1 MKPKLHLTA
10 PYHWIND
17 PNGLIYYN
25 GKYHIFYQHFP
36 YANHWGTMH
45 WGHAVTEDFI
55 HFEHLPIALYPSKNF
70 DRNGCF
76 SGSAIEKDGKLYLYY
91 TAIQYIKGNPNYIH
105 TQINNDDIIA
115 SQALLISQDGYTFD
129 NINDKQCIIDVIYD
143 KELGDSRHTR
153 DPKVWKSQDGKIKM
167 IIGSKIR
174 SQKGYSGEVLFYES
188 EDGIHFQYKNRFVD
202 DSIGTMWE
210 CPDIIKIDNQY
221 FMILSPENIDLPPKP
236 TGNSI
241 YIPIDFD
248 EETMT
253 VQKQEDFKYL
263 DYGLDFYAPQ
273 TFLDECGQRTMIGWL
288 RMRQPEIGENWIGML
303 TMPRVLTEKD
313 GHIYQDVYPTIK
325 KLFQKEVKQV
335 HFDQPFLLKLTM
347 NEKSQL
353 HLGGLKL
360 YIQND
365 CLYCDRQDVSI
376 QHQKVCNINHTPK
389 LNHHYDLEIYYDQ
402 YVFEIFINGGY
413 YVLSQVV
420 YQIQNICI
428 IEGAKDIKIYEVM
441 EI

>member
-10 PYHWIND
+10 PYHWMND

-91 TAIQYIKGNPNYIH
+91 TAIQYIKGNPDYIH
-105 TQINNDDIIA
+105 TQFDNDDLIA

-129 NINDKQCIIDVIYD
+129 NINDKQCIIDMISQ

-153 DPKVWKSQDGKIKM
+153 DPKVWKSQDGKM
-167 IIGSKIR
+167 IIGSKIP

-188 EDGIHFQYKNRFVD
+188 DDGIHFQYKNRFID
-202 DSIGTMWE
+202 DNIGTMWE
-210 CPDIIKIDNQY
+210 CPDIIKINHQY
-221 FMILSPENIDLPPKP
+221 FIILSPENIDQPPKP

-253 VQKQEDFKYL
+253 VQKQGDFEYL

-273 TFLDECGQRTMIGWL
+273 TFLNQYGQRTMMGWL
-288 RMRQPEIGENWIGML
+288 RMREPEIDENWVGML
-303 TMPRVLTEKD
+303 TMPRILTEKN
-313 GHIYQDVYPTIK
+313 GHIYQNVYPSIQ

-335 HFDQPFLLKLTM
+335 HFDQPFLLKLKM
-347 NEKSQL
+347 NEKSQVD
-353 HLGGLKL
+353 LGGLKL

-365 CLYCDRQDVSI
+365 CLYCDRNEVSI
-376 QHQKVCNINHTPK
+376 QHQKVCNVNHTPK
-389 LNHHYDLEIYYDQ
+389 LNHLYDLEIYYDH

-420 YQIQNICI
+420 YQIHNTYNIKDV
-428 IEGAKDIKIYEVM
+428 KDIKMYEFK
-441 EI
+441 